1 MIELIKEIPGP
12 TFLFYYILF
21 AVFIVFFGKIYA
33 VNDYTRNLEVPDPA
47 LLEPLDMALLTKGV
61 DGAIK
66 VTVFNLWK
74 KQIIDFNQVPNKVK
88 QMKLLSDVYGLN
100 DIEKKVLKKAR
111 RRYLFTLDLK
121 SKVKLIKL
129 SSDVD
134 GLSEIENRILERARS
149 RPIVS
154 DFFDRSFKYE
164 IASILKPNII
174 NLESLHLLPD
184 AKVKARYSMTLSV
197 VIILLLLT
205 GGTKLMLGFTRGKPL
220 FFLFFLLAIIPF
232 LILTSK
238 IFKVRYTALGKKFI
252 AASFQRF
259 KWLKKVTSEDLMA
272 DSNLLYGVAF
282 FGIGS
287 LMGKSFG
294 FLDQYSKAGAGGCS
308 VGGCSSFG
316 GGGCG
321 GGGGGCGGGCGGCGG
336 CGG

>member
-134 GLSEIENRILERARS
+134 GLSEIENRNCTLYDEELSLVIDHRYCKE
-149 RPIVS
+149 
-154 DFFDRSFKYE
+154 
-164 IASILKPNII
+164 NICRMLNVI
-174 NLESLHLLPD
+174 EESLNNE
-184 AKVKARYSMTLSV
+184 K
-197 VIILLLLT
+197 
-205 GGTKLMLGFTRGKPL
+205 
-220 FFLFFLLAIIPF
+220 
-232 LILTSK
+232 
-238 IFKVRYTALGKKFI
+238 
-252 AASFQRF
+252 
-259 KWLKKVTSEDLMA
+259 
-272 DSNLLYGVAF
+272 
-282 FGIGS
+282 
-287 LMGKSFG
+287 
-294 FLDQYSKAGAGGCS
+294 
-308 VGGCSSFG
+308 
-316 GGGCG
+316 
-321 GGGGGCGGGCGGCGG
+321 
-336 CGG
+336 